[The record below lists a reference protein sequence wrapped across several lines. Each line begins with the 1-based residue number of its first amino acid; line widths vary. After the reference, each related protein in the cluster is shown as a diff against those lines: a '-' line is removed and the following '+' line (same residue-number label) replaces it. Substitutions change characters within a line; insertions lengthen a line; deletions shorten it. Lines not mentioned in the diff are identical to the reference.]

1 MICETGG
8 SLEIKVRL
16 KRLALRGSG
25 GSSLA
30 LHGTGCPPQPL
41 WIYARSTGSLFISQP
56 YLPRPR
62 PLSLSLLSLSRR
74 QVGAPNGFQS
84 RSLKAAYYLRRAGF
98 SKVSY
103 MQGGLSRWIRED
115 LPLEAVVKDQI

>member
-1 MICETGG
+1 
-8 SLEIKVRL
+8 
-16 KRLALRGSG
+16 
-25 GSSLA
+25 
-30 LHGTGCPPQPL
+30 
-41 WIYARSTGSLFISQP
+41 
-56 YLPRPR
+56 
-62 PLSLSLLSLSRR
+62 
-74 QVGAPNGFQS
+74 VGAPNGFQS

>member
-1 MICETGG
+1 M
-8 SLEIKVRL
+8 
-16 KRLALRGSG
+16 LAPPAPC
-25 GSSLA
+25 SLA
-30 LHGTGCPPQPL
+30 SHT
-41 WIYARSTGSLFISQP
+41 
-56 YLPRPR
+56 YLAPA
-62 PLSLSLLSLSRR
+62 LSLSLSLSLSRR